1 MKIVSLKKN
10 TVMTA
15 SFLIALGHAGIA
27 AAHSQS
33 GSLGSAAG
41 ATDVYRVTCSNDGSG
56 APHHL
61 VTQVRDNSPVKPP
74 LVSVVTTKGGSSTTS
89 TDPVDGNS
97 AYSPEK
103 ELNKSSGVYI
113 MDIKKSATGAEN
125 YTAQFHCE
133 TASDA
138 HTGTSWSQT
147 QNQ

>member
-1 MKIVSLKKN
+1 MKIVSLKN

-15 SFLIALGHAGIA
+15 SFLIALGYGGATL
-27 AAHSQS
+27 AHSKA
-33 GSLGSAAG
+33 GALGSEAS

-61 VTQVRDNSPVKPP
+61 MTQVRDNSPVKPP

-103 ELNKSSGVYI
+103 ELNKGSGVYI
-113 MDIKKSATGAEN
+113 VNIKKSKAGAEN
-125 YTAQFHCE
+125 YTLQYHCE
-133 TASDA
+133 TASDV
-138 HTGTSWSQT
+138 HTGTSIIQT